1 MGETGP
7 HGLLP
12 AVHRVVQRVPHP
24 LGEGVQHRHLHPAPA
39 PGDPAAQERG
49 EHPENA
55 YMAAAMSAAGIPA
68 LTGRSGV
75 PVTDTSPA
83 SHCTS
88 MS

>member
-1 MGETGP
+1 MDTST
-7 HGLLP
+7 LP
-12 AVHRVVQRVPHP
+12 PRPVTARRSS
-24 LGEGVQHRHLHPAPA
+24 
-39 PGDPAAQERG
+39 AAST
-49 EHPENA
+49 PEKA

-68 LTGRSGV
+68 LTGCSGV